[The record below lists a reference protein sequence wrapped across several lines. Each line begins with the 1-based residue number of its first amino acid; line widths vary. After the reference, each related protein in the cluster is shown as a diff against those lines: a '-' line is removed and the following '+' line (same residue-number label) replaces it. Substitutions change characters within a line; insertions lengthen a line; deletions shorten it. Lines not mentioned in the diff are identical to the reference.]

1 LLVRGTPLYKEEVAI
16 RRQPAQYLLK
26 SVLPFVILGVLAGS
40 DPSYTPA
47 ERRYWAFQPRSSPA
61 VPQFASAADRA
72 WASQAIDSFI
82 LASLNKAGLKPAPPA
97 SRRTLIRRVYYD
109 LTGLPPTPVALE
121 QFVHD
126 PSPDAWTKL
135 VDRLLNTPEYAERS
149 AQHWLDVVRYAESD
163 GYEYDTHRS
172 DLWRYRDYVI
182 RSFAQDKPYDQFL
195 REQIAGDEM
204 TTGSTAPEQDELL
217 VASSFHRL
225 GPLRKNAG
233 NQDAAYNRNEVL
245 VEMTNVIGSGFL
257 GVTLGCARC
266 HDHKFD
272 PIRQKDYY
280 RMQAFFA
287 TTQQKDIPMYKPEE
301 EAQWKKKKSAAE
313 AEMAKLQK
321 SLPQMVGP
329 ERAAIEK
336 QLQQKELE
344 LPEPLPALNV
354 VSDEP
359 GQFIPVHVLARGNSD
374 APLEKVRPRVLGIM
388 LPEGAP
394 ELADDTP
401 KPRLALA
408 NWIADPNNPLTAR
421 VMVNRIWQH
430 HFSRGI
436 VDTPNDFGRMGSRPS
451 HPELLDWLANQFVSG
466 GFRLKPIHRMILLSR
481 TYQQDYL
488 PVAPAVAKDKDPED
502 KLLWRYPR
510 RRLDAEELR
519 DSMLSISGKYNP
531 KNGGPS
537 VIVPIEPELV
547 HLLYKPAQWAVNSDA
562 SQFYR
567 RSIYL
572 FEKRNLRLPFL
583 EVFDSPDRLLSCAR
597 REASTHAPQALE
609 LMNGSFTH
617 EMSQA
622 FAQRLRSDAG
632 PSAAR
637 QVDRAYRLALG
648 RPPTPVE
655 RRTAVQFL
663 KENPPS
669 EFALAMFL
677 INDFLYVN

>member
-1 LLVRGTPLYKEEVAI
+1 MLLSA
-16 RRQPAQYLLK
+16 
-26 SVLPFVILGVLAGS
+26 ILGGSALAGGS
-40 DPSYTPA
+40 GDSYTPV
-47 ERRYWAFQPRSSPA
+47 ERRHWAFQPRSSPSI
-61 VPQFASAADRA
+61 PQFASAADRA
-72 WASQAIDSFI
+72 WAAQPIDSFI
-82 LASLNKAGLKPAPPA
+82 LASLEKAGLKPAPPA
-97 SRRTLIRRVYYD
+97 SRRTLIRRLYYD
-109 LTGLPPTPVALE
+109 LTGLPPSPEAVE

-126 PSPDAWTKL
+126 PAPDAWAKL
-135 VDRLLNTPEYAERS
+135 VDRLLDTPEYAERQ

-172 DLWRYRDYVI
+172 DMWRYRDYVI
-182 RSFAQDKPYDQFL
+182 RSFERDKPYDRFL
-195 REQIAGDEM
+195 REQLAGDEM
-204 TTGSTAPEQDELL
+204 TTGSTPPEQDELL
-217 VASSFHRL
+217 IASSFNRL

-233 NQDAAYNRNEVL
+233 NQDAAYNRNEQL

-280 RMQAFFA
+280 RIQAFYA

-301 EAQWKKKKSAAE
+301 EAQWKKKKSAVE
-313 AEMAKLQK
+313 AEMSKLQK
-321 SLPQMVGP
+321 LLPKMDGP

-336 QLQQKELE
+336 QLQEKELE
-344 LPEPLPALNV
+344 IPEPLPALNV
-354 VSDEP
+354 VQDDAK
-359 GQFIPVHVLARGNSD
+359 QFIPVHVLARGNSD
-374 APLEKVRPRVLGIM
+374 APQDKVSPRPLGVL
-388 LPEGAP
+388 LPDGAP

-401 KPRLALA
+401 KPRLKLA
-408 NWIADPNNPLTAR
+408 NWIANPNNPLTAR

-430 HFSRGI
+430 HFSHGI

-466 GFRLKPIHRMILLSR
+466 GFRMKPVHRMILLSH
-481 TYQQDYL
+481 TYQQDYI
-488 PVAPAVAKDKDPED
+488 PAPPADAKEKDPDD
-502 KLLWRYPR
+502 KLLWSFPR
-510 RRLDAEELR
+510 RRLEAEELR
-519 DSMLSISGKYNP
+519 DSMLSISGRRNP
-531 KNGGPS
+531 KRGGPS

-547 HLLYKPAQWAVNSDA
+547 NLIYKPSQWAVNSD
-562 SQFYR
+562 SGEFYR

-617 EMSQA
+617 EMSAA
-622 FAQRLRSDAG
+622 FAVRLRTDAG

-637 QVDRAYRLALG
+637 QVDRAYQLAVG

-655 RRTAVQFL
+655 RRTALQFL
-663 KENPPS
+663 KENPAS